1 MARESQLRT
10 AKGRSAE
17 EDFRAFAVARTPHL
31 YRTACL
37 LTGGDT
43 HLAEDLVQEALG
55 RIYAQWHRTSWF
67 APRAR
72 IENPAAYAHTVL
84 VRAFL
89 SHRNRRSSGEQPV
102 DAVPD
107 GADREGDPALRLTL
121 VDALA
126 RLSPG
131 DRAVLVLRYWE
142 DRSVEETAEVLHR
155 SSGAVRTRTVR
166 ALGRIRAVLGD
177 SIGELADR

>member
-10 AKGRSAE
+10 KAGRDD
-17 EDFRAFAVARTPHL
+17 DFRAFATARTPHL

-37 LTGGDT
+37 LAGGDT

-55 RIYAQWHRTSWF
+55 RIYAQWHRTAWLV
-67 APRAR
+67 PRER
-72 IENPAAYAHTVL
+72 IDNPAGYAHTVL

-89 SHRNRRSSGEQPV
+89 SHHGRRSSGERPV
-102 DAVPD
+102 GSVPD
-107 GADREGDPALRLTL
+107 SAARESDPALRLAL

-126 RLSPG
+126 RLAPR
-131 DRAVLVLRYWE
+131 DRAVLVLRFWE
-142 DRSVEETAEVLHR
+142 DRSVEQTAEVLRR
-155 SSGAVRTRTVR
+155 SPGAVRTQTVR

-177 SIGELADR
+177 DLRELADH